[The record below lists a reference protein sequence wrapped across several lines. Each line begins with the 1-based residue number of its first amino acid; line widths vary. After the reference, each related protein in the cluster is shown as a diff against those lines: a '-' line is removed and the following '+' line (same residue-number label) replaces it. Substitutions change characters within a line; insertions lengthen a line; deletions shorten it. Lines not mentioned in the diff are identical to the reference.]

1 MHLGANLTVKTR
13 LCQKK
18 NIVKPKYCYD
28 NENTTLCT
36 HSSLL
41 WPHSVHHACMF
52 DQHHPCNLHSSDVTS
67 STWLQKQWF
76 RTSLLQ
82 RMQHSSAERAITKH
96 LAAIQNK
103 CPISI
108 DFLWACLFLYL
119 PAFLC
124 CFRHLFLG
132 NKYSKNPHRAIL
144 NITHARFF
152 RLFPKHQSPE
162 LRTGTNPAPVWT
174 ILPSLYR
181 NRMQHDTNTQSVGGR
196 GEPNE
201 TNFRKRQ
208 DKIRY

>member
-76 RTSLLQ
+76 RSSLLQ

-108 DFLWACLFLYL
+108 DFLWACLRPISPSVYQ
-119 PAFLC
+119 PAFVASVTC
-124 CFRHLFLG
+124 SLG
-132 NKYSKNPHRAIL
+132 ACSAQSAQSDPEH
-144 NITHARFF
+144 HARTI
-152 RLFPKHQSPE
+152 FPSVSETPIARTPDRNQSSARVDHP
-162 LRTGTNPAPVWT
+162 P
-174 ILPSLYR
+174 IS
-181 NRMQHDTNTQSVGGR
+181 
-196 GEPNE
+196 
-201 TNFRKRQ
+201 
-208 DKIRY
+208 I